1 MFENYCLSDTQ
12 DGLNTHFHDAQWVRK
27 HWDLDMDFDTESEE
41 DSAFEDELSSSSP
54 DEHEVVNGTRPQP
67 CGPTPT
73 KEKKDLGFL
82 VEDWS
87 EESQEPSEETQQA
100 QGVVDGEE
108 VAGDH
113 QKIELAMPPRWSSCL
128 IFSKIGFSPGW
139 RWI

>member
-1 MFENYCLSDTQ
+1 
-12 DGLNTHFHDAQWVRK
+12 
-27 HWDLDMDFDTESEE
+27 MDFDTESEE
-41 DSAFEDELSSSSP
+41 DSAFEDELSSSP
-54 DEHEVVNGTRPQP
+54 DEHEISQVVDGTRPQP
-67 CGPTPT
+67 CGLTPT

-113 QKIELAMPPRWSSCL
+113 QKIELAMPPR
-128 IFSKIGFSPGW
+128 
-139 RWI
+139 